1 MRKLTARDLGATLI
15 IAAVVVPFIGYS
27 VRGSMPFVQDPRGMA
42 GVVIVGA
49 LLTFAAL
56 GRRAFGTG
64 TYEWVMVTLGVLT
77 LGFAI
82 AALIAETVWALLVPA
97 MAGLVLLWALA
108 LLHDVGYLAREHTA
122 GQGKPQRAVGRVR
135 LAGPTARD
143 PDPTSD
149 LATAQAGPCASRRT
163 RPQSGGGDEP
173 STAWSAPLRRLALTH
188 AATPQPDPG
197 TGSRAMSLRLPAPGA
212 RQATVKEHP

>member
-42 GVVIVGA
+42 GVVIAGA

-82 AALIAETVWALLVPA
+82 AALITETVWALLVPA
-97 MAGLVLLWALA
+97 TAGLVFMWALA
-108 LLHDVGYLAREHTA
+108 VMHDAGY
-122 GQGKPQRAVGRVR
+122 V
-135 LAGPTARD
+135 
-143 PDPTSD
+143 
-149 LATAQAGPCASRRT
+149 
-163 RPQSGGGDEP
+163 
-173 STAWSAPLRRLALTH
+173 APAHGAMH
-188 AATPQPDPG
+188 A
-197 TGSRAMSLRLPAPGA
+197 
-212 RQATVKEHP
+212 